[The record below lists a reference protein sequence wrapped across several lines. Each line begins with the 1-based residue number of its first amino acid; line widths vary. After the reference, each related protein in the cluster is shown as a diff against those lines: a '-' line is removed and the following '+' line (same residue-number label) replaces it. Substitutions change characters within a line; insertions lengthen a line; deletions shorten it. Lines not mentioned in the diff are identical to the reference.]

1 MGRLFR
7 QLSRVRNIS
16 DYQLSSAPEY
26 QKRERSAAELM
37 GMAVSVAEGL
47 LSALEDFSPGEAED
61 GCHCPIL

>member
-1 MGRLFR
+1 
-7 QLSRVRNIS
+7 VRNIS
-16 DYQLSSAPEY
+16 DYELSSAPEY